1 MNTLIKAN
9 IIRMT
14 KHIFFIPG
22 LILAVAITYLGMH
35 TAVAVRGTDIEIAQY
50 WQKLAALGIPAF
62 FSLFIPLFVGGEYKD
77 GAIRNKAIAGHKQS
91 SVYMAEFI
99 AVASGVALMWMCW
112 LLGGISFVLINGGAL
127 TSAFFSDGIAIL
139 GCNLFYASII
149 TALAMRIRR
158 MEISVIISI
167 IFFMFSYFAGVTV
180 FALNMMKEANIV
192 TGIIENVFPLGQ
204 WFGIMNCDECVP
216 TVVRIL
222 IALAMTV
229 IFTFIGN
236 FRINERELV

>member
-9 IIRMT
+9 ITRMT

-22 LILAVAITYLGMH
+22 LILALVITYLGMH
-35 TAVAVRGTDIEIAQY
+35 VAVTVRGTDIEVAQY

-62 FSLFIPLFVGGEYKD
+62 FSLFIPLFIGGEYKD

-99 AVASGVALMWMCW
+99 AVASGVTLMWMCW
-112 LLGGISFVLINGGAL
+112 ILGGISFILINGGSL
-127 TSAFFSDGIAIL
+127 TAAFFSDGIAIL

-149 TALAMRIRR
+149 TAIAMRIRR
-158 MEISVIISI
+158 TEIAAVLSI
-167 IFFMFSYFAGVTV
+167 LFFMFSYFAGVTV
-180 FALNMMKEANIV
+180 FALNMIKDSNIAL
-192 TGIIENVFPLGQ
+192 GIIENIFPLGQ

-216 TVVRIL
+216 TIVRIV

-229 IFTFIGN
+229 IFTLIGN
-236 FRINERELV
+236 FRINKRELV

>member
-9 IIRMT
+9 ITRMT

-35 TAVAVRGTDIEIAQY
+35 AAVAIRGTDIEVAQY

-91 SVYMAEFI
+91 SVYMAELI
-99 AVASGVALMWMCW
+99 SVASGVAIMWICW
-112 LLGGISFVLINGGAL
+112 MLGGISFILVNGGSLSAAFL
-127 TSAFFSDGIAIL
+127 TDGLAIL
-139 GCNLFYASII
+139 ACDLFYASII
-149 TALAMRIRR
+149 TAIAMRIRR
-158 MEISVIISI
+158 MEIAAVLSI

-180 FALNMMKEANIV
+180 FTLNMIKDSNIAL
-192 TGIIENVFPLGQ
+192 GIIENIFPLGQ

-216 TVVRIL
+216 TIVRIA

-229 IFTFIGN
+229 IFTLIGN
-236 FRINERELV
+236 FRINKRELV